1 MKLTN
6 NQLATW
12 KRDGIIIV
20 PNVFSEEAVSSAL
33 EAVEQ
38 NAYDGLTYK
47 EYRAKWDEKPDAL
60 KSAYEKNDPMN
71 RLAGPFA
78 KVSHFPTGLAP
89 VDKLIENETY
99 TAIAKQLLD
108 TDEIRISY
116 GQIFL
121 REGLTDSRYS
131 EHPWQGYH
139 IDNGTNSALPPHP
152 DWLRYGYILCSIMLH
167 DVDLDGAPM
176 LICPGSQDQLDIIW
190 EKHPGSAGGLGI
202 PDLREFKELA
212 KPVPLIAKAGSAVYR
227 SSYIV
232 HAAQPF
238 ANRSKQRVWMGYHF
252 HRADN
257 ADWCNT
263 TRPIPRSSPHYMN
276 FITQTTPTV
285 RNVLG
290 WPTTGD
296 PYYTPQALD
305 RMAQAFPGIDL
316 EPYRK
321 SL

>member
-6 NQLATW
+6 EQLDTW
-12 KRDGIIIV
+12 KRDGIVVV
-20 PNVFSEEAVSSAL
+20 PNVFTNEAVAAAL
-33 EAVEQ
+33 EAVEH
-38 NAYDGLTYK
+38 NAYDGLSYA
-47 EYRAKWDEKPDAL
+47 EYREKWDEKLDEL
-60 KSAYEKNDPMN
+60 ERTYEKNNPMN
-71 RLAGPFA
+71 RLAGPLA
-78 KVSHFPTGLAP
+78 KVSHFPTGLEA
-89 VDKLIENETY
+89 VDKLIENESY
-99 TAIAKQLLD
+99 TRIAKQILD

-121 REGLTDSRYS
+121 REGLTDKRYS

-139 IDNGTNSALPPHP
+139 IDNGTNSEMPPHP
-152 DWLRYGYILCSIMLH
+152 DWQRYGYILCSIILH
-167 DVDLDGAPM
+167 DIDLDGAPM
-176 LICPGSQDQLDIIW
+176 LICPGSQDQLDSIW

-257 ADWCNT
+257 DGWCRT
-263 TRPIPRSSPHYMN
+263 TRPIPRSSPHYMK
-276 FITQTTPTV
+276 FITNTTPAV
-285 RNVLG
+285 RSVLG
-290 WPTTGD
+290 WSSPGD
-296 PYYTPQALD
+296 PYYTPEALD
-305 RMAQAFPGIDL
+305 RLAQAYPGIDL
-316 EPYRK
+316 KPYK
-321 SL
+321 